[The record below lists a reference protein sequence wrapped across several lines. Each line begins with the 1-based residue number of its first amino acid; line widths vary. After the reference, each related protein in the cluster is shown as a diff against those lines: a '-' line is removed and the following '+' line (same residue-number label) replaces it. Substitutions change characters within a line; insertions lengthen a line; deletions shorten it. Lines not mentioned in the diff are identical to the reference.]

1 VIHGSDTREW
11 CVYDLD
17 GTSSQIALGALL
29 ETLCI
34 AASAEGMRAEPVLRA
49 GSPEQLPLIDVALA
63 PDASTGVHPLLP
75 FVRTRVT
82 QRLPMTTRPLSDRQK
97 QELERAVGTGY
108 RVLWLEGSGARRR
121 MASLLFH
128 NAHIRLTTPEAFE
141 VHRKNIEW
149 GVRFS
154 EDRIPEE
161 ALGIDKPT
169 RAIMR
174 WALQSWGRVQF
185 LNRFL
190 AGTWLPR
197 LQMDWRTALGC
208 AAHFVIIADKPLQ
221 GIADYIDGGRAM
233 QRFWLEATRQGLQFQ
248 PEMTPV
254 IFSRY
259 IAQARKFTAIVQEQV
274 LAERLAVEL
283 SELLGAQAGPFQR
296 VYMGRVGFGPT
307 PKSRSV
313 RPPLEKL
320 LVGSSG

>member
-1 VIHGSDTREW
+1 
-11 CVYDLD
+11 
-17 GTSSQIALGALL
+17 
-29 ETLCI
+29 
-34 AASAEGMRAEPVLRA
+34 
-49 GSPEQLPLIDVALA
+49 
-63 PDASTGVHPLLP
+63 
-75 FVRTRVT
+75 
-82 QRLPMTTRPLSDRQK
+82 
-97 QELERAVGTGY
+97 
-108 RVLWLEGSGARRR
+108 

-174 WALQSWGRVQF
+174 WALQSWRRVQF

-208 AAHFVIIADKPLQ
+208 SAHFVIIAEKPLQ

-259 IAQARKFTAIVQEQV
+259 VAQSRKFTSIDQEQA
-274 LAERLAVEL
+274 LAERLAVQL
-283 SELLGAQAGPFQR
+283 SELLGGEAGPLQR